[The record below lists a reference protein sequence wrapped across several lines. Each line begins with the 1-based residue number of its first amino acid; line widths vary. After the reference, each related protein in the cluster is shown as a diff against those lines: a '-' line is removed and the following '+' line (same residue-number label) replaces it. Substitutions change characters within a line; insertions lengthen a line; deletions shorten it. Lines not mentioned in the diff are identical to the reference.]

1 MAVKQYLNYLEKERR
16 YSKHT
21 LVSYRND
28 LNQLS
33 NFLQEDFEL
42 DQLEEASTQMLRS
55 WVVALM
61 ELGLTAKSVNRKL
74 SAVNSFYNYLLRNE
88 KIVSSPTAKL
98 VLPKIKKSLP
108 KFIKSSEM
116 NTLLEE
122 MSFADDFSGNRDRL
136 LIEVLYACGL
146 RLSELIELKASNFNR
161 YEGTLKVLGKRNKE
175 RIVPLHTKVIR
186 LMEEYMQLKNEQ
198 FDSDYIFLTDKGDK
212 LYPKFVYRKVNDYL
226 SQVTSAKRKS
236 PHVLRH
242 TFATHMLNNGADLNT
257 IKEILGHANLSATE
271 VYTHNTIEKLKSIY
285 KQAHPRA

>member
-1 MAVKQYLNYLEKERR
+1 MVVDQFLNYLEKERR
-16 YSKHT
+16 YSAHT
-21 LVSYRND
+21 ITSYRND
-28 LNQLS
+28 LSQLS
-33 NFLQEDFEL
+33 NFLEEDFDL
-42 DQLEEASTQMLRS
+42 DKIEEASTQMLRS

-74 SAVNSFYNYLLRNE
+74 SAVKSFYNYLLRKE
-88 KIVSSPTAKL
+88 MIEVSPTAKL

-108 KFIKSSEM
+108 KFVKSSEM

-122 MSFADDFSGNRDRL
+122 MSFENDFSGKRDL
-136 LIEVLYACGL
+136 VLIEVLYACGL
-146 RLSELIELKASNFNR
+146 RLSELIELKERDFNR
-161 YEGTLKVLGKRNKE
+161 YESTLKVLGKRNKE
-175 RIVPLHTKVIR
+175 RIVPLHTKVKD
-186 LMEEYMQLKNEQ
+186 LLSEYMQLKKEQ
-198 FDSDYIFLTDKGDK
+198 FDSHFIFLTDKGEK

-226 SQVTSAKRKS
+226 SQVTSAKQKS